1 MPTPLDIPA
10 LQVGSRLQDSLL
22 VLDVEARTTADGN
35 PYTVLAL
42 GNGTGR
48 IATEPFWIERHDMV
62 AGIRRGHVV
71 QVVGEIVAYRDRLQV
86 RVVSLRP
93 LPDGSVD
100 PASLLPSV
108 GAVDRYWETLDGWR
122 REIAKPRL
130 ARVLDLFYGDDD
142 FRRRYE
148 QCPASL
154 RGHHAAIGGLLKHT
168 TEVAAIA
175 RTIARAAGADWELV
189 LAGTLLHDI
198 GKLESYAWR
207 GGFEYT
213 EAGSLVGHVVLGALM
228 LDRRLD
234 EEDEPPCTEAERRI
248 LLHLILAHHGRL
260 EWGSPVPPL
269 TLEAEILHW
278 ADNASAKTASFADAL
293 RDAANF
299 PEGQVSTPQ
308 RQLDYRRVYR
318 GTSDWGLAEGEKG
331 KGKGERA
338 GSVL

>member
-10 LQVGSRLQDSLL
+10 LQVGSRLQDPLL

-35 PYTVLAL
+35 PYTVLVL

-48 IATEPFWIERHDMV
+48 IATEPFWIERQDMV
-62 AGIRRGHVV
+62 AGIHRGHVV

-86 RVVSLRP
+86 RVISLRP
-93 LPDGSVD
+93 LPTGTVD

-130 ARVLDLFYGDDD
+130 ARVVELFYADDG
-142 FRRRYE
+142 FRHRYE

-175 RTIARAAGADWELV
+175 RTITRATGADWELV
-189 LAGTLLHDI
+189 LAGALLHDI
-198 GKLESYAWR
+198 GKLESYAWD
-207 GGFEYT
+207 GAFEYT
-213 EAGSLVGHVVLGALM
+213 EAGALVGHVVLGALM

-234 EEDEPPCTEAERRI
+234 EETEPPCTDTERQI

-260 EWGSPVPPL
+260 EWGSPVLPL

-278 ADNASAKTASFADAL
+278 ADNASAKATTFADVLAH
-293 RDAANF
+293 AENF
-299 PEGQVSTPQ
+299 PAGRFSTPQ
-308 RQLDYRRVYR
+308 RHLDYRRVYR
-318 GTSDWGLAEGEKG
+318 SASDWGLADEEREGGRRE
-331 KGKGERA
+331 
-338 GSVL
+338 L

>member
-1 MPTPLDIPA
+1 MPTPLDIPS
-10 LQVGSRLQDSLL
+10 LVIGSRIQDAFL
-22 VLDVEARTTADGN
+22 VLEVEARTTADGN
-35 PYTVLAL
+35 PFTLLVL

-48 IATEPFWIERHDMV
+48 ISTEPFWLERQDEI
-62 AGIRRGHVV
+62 AGIRRGNVV
-71 QVVGEIVAYRDRLQV
+71 QVVGEVATYRDRLQV

-93 LPDGSVD
+93 LPAGTVD

-130 ARVLDLFYGDDD
+130 ARVVNLFYGDDD

-175 RTIARAAGADWELV
+175 RTIGRATGADGELV
-189 LAGTLLHDI
+189 LAGALLHDI
-198 GKLESYAWR
+198 GKLESYRWDAA
-207 GGFEYT
+207 FEYT

-234 EEDEPPCTEAERRI
+234 EEAEPPCTETERQI

-269 TLEAEILHW
+269 TLAVVCVCNGLPPEI
-278 ADNASAKTASFADAL
+278 SSS
-293 RDAANF
+293 R
-299 PEGQVSTPQ
+299 ST
-308 RQLDYRRVYR
+308 
-318 GTSDWGLAEGEKG
+318 GW
-331 KGKGERA
+331 
-338 GSVL
+338 

>member
-1 MPTPLDIPA
+1 MPAPLDIPSLA
-10 LQVGSRLQDSLL
+10 VGSRLQDPLL

-35 PYTVLAL
+35 PFTVLTL

-48 IATEPFWIERHDMV
+48 IASEPFWIERQDMV

-71 QVVGEIVAYRDRLQV
+71 QVVGEVVAYRDRLQV

-93 LPDGSVD
+93 LPAGTVD

-122 REIAKPRL
+122 REIARPRL
-130 ARVLDLFYGDDD
+130 ARVVDLFYGDDD

-175 RTIARAAGADWELV
+175 RTITRVTGADGELV
-189 LAGTLLHDI
+189 LAGALLHDI
-198 GKLESYAWR
+198 GKLESYTWEGA
-207 GGFEYT
+207 FEYT

-234 EEDEPPCTEAERRI
+234 EEAEAPCTETERQI

-278 ADNASAKTASFADAL
+278 ADNASAKATSFADAL
-293 RDAANF
+293 ARGENF
-299 PEGQVSTPQ
+299 PDGRVSVPQ
-308 RQLDYRRVYR
+308 RSLDYRRVYR
-318 GTSDWGLAEGEKG
+318 GASDWGLRDGEAG
-331 KGKGERA
+331 SGKGEA
-338 GSVL
+338 